1 MRVNYTV
8 CTHFKIDRYIHFL
21 IPEGKLD
28 WKIPN
33 KGVVV
38 FRHFNMKWLH
48 IVPLSAN
55 IFLNVGLA
63 WFHLLILV
71 LVRVP
76 LAQPE

>member
-1 MRVNYTV
+1 MRVIYTV
-8 CTHFKIDRYIHFL
+8 CTHFKIDRYINVL
-21 IPEGKLD
+21 IPKGKLD

-33 KGVVV
+33 KSVVV
-38 FRHFNMKWLH
+38 FRHFNMKLLH

-76 LAQPE
+76 LAMDY

>member
-1 MRVNYTV
+1 MRVIYTV
-8 CTHFKIDRYIHFL
+8 CTHFKIDRYINVL
-21 IPEGKLD
+21 IPKGKLD

-38 FRHFNMKWLH
+38 FRNFHMKLLR

-76 LAQPE
+76 LAMDY

>member
-1 MRVNYTV
+1 MRVIYTV
-8 CTHFKIDRYIHFL
+8 CTHFKIDRYINVL
-21 IPEGKLD
+21 IPKGKLD

-38 FRHFNMKWLH
+38 FRNFHMKLLR